1 MDNDWTR
8 LPDGHP
14 EQCEYSSCSNK
25 SMEGSK
31 FCPAH
36 GGNKGNEAF
45 KKKELRNYR
54 LAKFHNAILDKS
66 GSSGIK
72 SLTEEIA
79 ILRQIVEE
87 QLNSCNDS
95 NDLILKSGPI
105 SDLTVKINTL
115 VTSCNNIDK
124 TLNNLIDKE
133 KVVQFA
139 QTIVT
144 IITPHIPQSEIEE
157 VNKQI
162 HIAIGELS

>member
-14 EQCEYSSCSNK
+14 EQCEYSGCLNK

-36 GGNKGNEAF
+36 GGNKGNESF

-54 LAKFHNAILDKS
+54 LSKWHNDILEKS
-66 GSSGIK
+66 NSSGIK
-72 SLTEEIA
+72 DLTEEIA
-79 ILRQIVEE
+79 ILRQIINEHM
-87 QLNSCNDS
+87 NRCDDGT
-95 NDLILKSGPI
+95 DLMLKSGPI

-115 VTSCNNIDK
+115 VNSCNNIDK

-139 QTIVT
+139 QTIVQ
-144 IITPHIPQSEIEE
+144 IITPHIPQSKIEE

-162 HIAIGELS
+162 FTAIGEL

>member
-8 LPDGHP
+8 VPEGHP
-14 EQCEYSSCSNK
+14 EQCETQECMNK
-25 SMEGSK
+25 RMEGSA

-36 GGNKGNEAF
+36 GGNKGNESF

-54 LAKFHNAILDKS
+54 LSKFHNSINEKS
-66 GSSGIK
+66 NSSALK

-87 QLNSCNDS
+87 QLNSCEDS
-95 NDLILKSGPI
+95 SDLILKSGPI

-124 TLNNLIDKE
+124 TLNNLIDRE
-133 KVVQFA
+133 AVVSFA
-139 QTIVT
+139 QTIVS
-144 IITPHIPQSEIEE
+144 IITPKLNEQDIEE
-157 VNKQI
+157 VTNKI
-162 HIAIGELS
+162 LEAIGEL